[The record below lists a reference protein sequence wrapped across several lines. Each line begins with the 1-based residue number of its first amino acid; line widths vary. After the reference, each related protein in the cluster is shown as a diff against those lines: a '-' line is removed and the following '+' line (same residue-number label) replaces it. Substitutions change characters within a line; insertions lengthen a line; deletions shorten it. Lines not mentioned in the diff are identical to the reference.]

1 MEMTVQGVPP
11 GTNRRLLEEAGL
23 IPEEYR
29 FSSAADEAALDT
41 LTNDE
46 VMYLIFVAN
55 KLGKDFRE
63 RNVNVPH
70 GIMF

>member
-1 MEMTVQGVPP
+1 MEITVQGVPS

-23 IPEEYR
+23 IPEASR
-29 FSSAADEAALDT
+29 FFSAADEAVLDA
-41 LTNDE
+41 LTNEE

-70 GIMF
+70 FIMF

>member
-1 MEMTVQGVPP
+1 MEMTVQGVPL

-23 IPEEYR
+23 IPEKYR

-41 LTNDE
+41 LTNEE

>member
-1 MEMTVQGVPP
+1 METTVQGRPP

-29 FSSAADEAALDT
+29 FCSAADDAALET
-41 LTNDE
+41 LTNEE
-46 VMYLIFVAN
+46 VMYLISAAN

-63 RNVNVPH
+63 RNVTVPH
-70 GIMF
+70 FIMF

>member
-1 MEMTVQGVPP
+1 MEITVQGVPP

-29 FSSAADEAALDT
+29 FFSAADEAALDT
-41 LTNDE
+41 LTSEE

-55 KLGKDFRE
+55 KLGKDFRD
-63 RNVNVPH
+63 RNVSVPH
-70 GIMF
+70 FIMF

>member
-1 MEMTVQGVPP
+1 MEITVQGVPP

-23 IPEEYR
+23 IPEEYG
-29 FSSAADEAALDT
+29 FSSAADEADLDT
-41 LTNDE
+41 LTNEE
-46 VMYLIFVAN
+46 VMYLVFVAT

-70 GIMF
+70 FIMF